1 MRKVEDAE
9 GKGGAERLGRW
20 QRGRGLHP
28 IATKAKASAMTA
40 LSTAS
45 ARVRF
50 HIIEGATTRHCAA
63 SVKAEAT
70 RRGTLQCQNEEMRLS
85 RVEGSG
91 KRKH

>member
-1 MRKVEDAE
+1 MRREKEGLSGSVVGSAVEVCI
-9 GKGGAERLGRW
+9 
-20 QRGRGLHP
+20 P

-40 LSTAS
+40 LSTVS
-45 ARVRF
+45 AQVRF